1 LSIRPFEG
9 NSTFLSWGVG
19 WSPVKLPVAKLKD
32 EAVLP
37 TRAHEGDAGLDL
49 YACEAAHIGPGE
61 RWSVGTGV
69 AVEIPAG
76 HAGLVLPRS
85 GLAKRH
91 GIALVNSPGLIDAGY
106 RGEVRVLLLN
116 TDPAETFRVES
127 GDRIA
132 QLVIA
137 PIALAEPV
145 EVEAL
150 SDSAR
155 GDGGFGSSGR

>member
-1 LSIRPFEG
+1 MRAVELRI
-9 NSTFLSWGVG
+9 
-19 WSPVKLPVAKLKD
+19 AKLKD
-32 EAVLP
+32 EARLP
-37 TRAHEGDAGLDL
+37 SRAHDGDAGVDL
-49 YACEAAHIGPGE
+49 YACEAAHLGPGE
-61 RWSVGTGV
+61 RWSVGTGI
-69 AVEIPAG
+69 ALEIPEG

-85 GLAKRH
+85 GLARDH

-116 TDPAETFRVES
+116 TDPAETFRLEP

-137 PIALAEPV
+137 PISLAEPV
-145 EVEAL
+145 EVEELAA
-150 SDSAR
+150 STR